1 MTTFDITIKE
11 TASLVETALDDF
23 LPQRDGP
30 LGRVVDAMR
39 WGALDG
45 GKRLRPFLVIATAD
59 LFGAPRNRSI
69 RVGCAV
75 EMIHCYSL
83 IHDDLPAMD
92 DSDLRRGRPSVHK
105 KYDDATAI
113 LAGDALLTQAFEVLA
128 EEATHPDGAVRC
140 ELALE
145 LARASGKEGMV
156 GGQMIDIYAEQKEFD
171 LAGITQLQQLKTG
184 ALIRFGTV
192 GGAVV
197 AQASADERRALT
209 AYAEDL
215 GLAFQIVDDILDAT
229 QDADTLGKPA
239 GQDAEMDKAT
249 FIKLLG
255 LDGAKEKAEELVTR
269 CKSHLDGF
277 GEKAAPLKGAA
288 DFVYARKN

>member
-1 MTTFDITIKE
+1 MTAFSETIKE
-11 TASLVETALDDF
+11 TATLVETALDEF

-45 GKRLRPFLVIATAD
+45 GKRLRPFLAIAAAD
-59 LFGAPRNRSI
+59 MFDTPRERSI

-105 KYDDATAI
+105 KFDDATAI
-113 LAGDALLTQAFEVLA
+113 LAGDALLTQAFEILA
-128 EEATHPDGAVRC
+128 EADTHPDGNIRC
-140 ELALE
+140 AIALE
-145 LARASGKEGMV
+145 LARASGKIGMV
-156 GGQMIDIYAEQKEFD
+156 GGQMIDIYAEQKDFD
-171 LAGITQLQQLKTG
+171 LEGVTELQRLKTG
-184 ALIRFGTV
+184 ALIRFSAVGGGIV
-192 GGAVV
+192 GGATEDEV
-197 AQASADERRALT
+197 AALS

-229 QDADTLGKPA
+229 ADAETLGKPA
-239 GQDAEMDKAT
+239 GQDVEMDKAT
-249 FIKLLG
+249 FIKLMG
-255 LDGAKEKAEELVTR
+255 MDGAKAKAAELVDR
-269 CKSHLDGF
+269 CKAHLDRF
-277 GEKAAPLKGAA
+277 GAPAEPLKGAA
-288 DFVYARKN
+288 DFVFERKS

>member
-1 MTTFDITIKE
+1 MSAFTSVIKE
-11 TASLVETALDDF
+11 TAALVEEALDRS
-23 LPQRDGP
+23 LPTQDGP

-45 GKRLRPFLVIATAD
+45 GKRLRPFLVIAAAD
-59 LFGAPRNRSI
+59 MFEAPRGRSI

-105 KYDDATAI
+105 KFDDATAI
-113 LAGDALLTQAFEVLA
+113 LAGDALLTQAFEILA
-128 EEATHPDGAVRC
+128 EEETHPDGAVRC
-140 ELALE
+140 AIALE
-145 LARASGKEGMV
+145 LARASGKAGMV
-156 GGQMIDIYAEQKEFD
+156 GGQMIDIYAEQKDFD
-171 LAGITQLQQLKTG
+171 LAGVTQLQRLKTG
-184 ALIRFGTV
+184 ALIRFSAV
-192 GGAVV
+192 GGGVV
-197 AQASADERRALT
+197 GEATQDEIAALS

-229 QDADTLGKPA
+229 GDAEALGKPA

-255 LDGAKEKAEELVTR
+255 MDGAKSKAAELVER
-269 CKSHLDGF
+269 CKSHLDRF
-277 GEKAAPLKGAA
+277 GEQAEPLKGAA
-288 DFVYARKN
+288 DFVFERKN

>member
-1 MTTFDITIKE
+1 MTAFSETIKE
-11 TASLVETALDDF
+11 TAALVETALDEF

-39 WGALDG
+39 WGSLDG
-45 GKRLRPFLVIATAD
+45 GKRLRPFLAITAAD
-59 LFGAPRNRSI
+59 MFEAPRDRSI

-113 LAGDALLTQAFEVLA
+113 LAGDALLTQAFEILA
-128 EEATHPDGAVRC
+128 EVDTHPDGNIRC
-140 ELALE
+140 AIALE
-145 LARASGKEGMV
+145 LARASGKIGMV
-156 GGQMIDIYAEQKEFD
+156 GGQMIDIYAEQKDFD
-171 LAGITQLQQLKTG
+171 LAGVTELQRLKTG
-184 ALIRFGTV
+184 ALIRFSAVGGGIV
-192 GGAVV
+192 GGASDDEV
-197 AQASADERRALT
+197 AALS

-229 QDADTLGKPA
+229 ADAETLGKPA

-249 FIKLLG
+249 FIKLMG
-255 LDGAKEKAEELVTR
+255 MDGAKSKASELVER
-269 CKSHLDGF
+269 CKSHLDRF
-277 GEKAAPLKGAA
+277 GTVAEPLKGAA
-288 DFVYARKN
+288 DFVFERKN